1 MYIEINYMKNIAKIA
16 YVKPLKNLMFG
27 LFLIVLLCCYA
38 RSFMFLFIF
47 IGLALTQLLLTP
59 SSARLPAHMA
69 LRRAAVDLI
78 GRGFAVWEPYFDV
91 SKVLLGILEL
101 CCGTDRL
108 VPR

>member
-1 MYIEINYMKNIAKIA
+1 
-16 YVKPLKNLMFG
+16 VS
-27 LFLIVLLCCYA
+27 IVLILI
-38 RSFMFLFIF
+38 S

-59 SSARLPAHMA
+59 SSTRLPAHMA

-101 CCGTDRL
+101 CCDNDKL
-108 VPR
+108 IPR

>member
-1 MYIEINYMKNIAKIA
+1 MFYIDDM
-16 YVKPLKNLMFG
+16 
-27 LFLIVLLCCYA
+27 LLQI
-38 RSFMFLFIF
+38 LL
-47 IGLALTQLLLTP
+47 GLALTQLLLTP
-59 SSARLPAHMA
+59 SSTKLPTHMA

-101 CCGTDRL
+101 CCDSDRL